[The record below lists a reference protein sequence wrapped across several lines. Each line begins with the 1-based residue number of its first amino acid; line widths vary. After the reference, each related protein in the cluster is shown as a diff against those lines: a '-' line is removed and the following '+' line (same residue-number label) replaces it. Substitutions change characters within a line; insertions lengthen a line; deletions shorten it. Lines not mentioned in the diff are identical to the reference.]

1 MTPTALKETM
11 TALGFSTADLA
22 ILMGVSRRTPQFWLS
37 GHAPM
42 PQSASILLESIR
54 EGLVTIEW
62 VEDKIVLAMKSE
74 VA

>member
-1 MTPTALKETM
+1 MTPAALKETM
-11 TALGFSTADLA
+11 SALGFSTADLA
-22 ILMGVSRRTPQFWLS
+22 ILMGVTRRTPQLWLS

-42 PQSASILLESIR
+42 PQSASILLEAIA